1 MLKFVLYI
9 AYGTLMLVMAVN
21 SLKTSETRTASL
33 IIATFA
39 NVAAITGFIYAG
51 IEIERQ
57 KKNKPSYEP
66 VKLKDLNS
74 ATFVVNEN
82 PYVSVY
88 NPESLFRYF
97 MLVEC
102 ITGHNIGRPVI
113 VEIPKD
119 KDNRYKLQVAMGK
132 YLEKIKTGE
141 GFEINKDLSITKLGT

>member
-57 KKNKPSYEP
+57 KKNKPSHEP
-66 VKLKDLNS
+66 VKLKDLS
-74 ATFVVNEN
+74 PAATYVVSEN
-82 PYVSVY
+82 PYISVY
-88 NPESLFRYF
+88 NPESLFRY
-97 MLVEC
+97 L
-102 ITGHNIGRPVI
+102 T
-113 VEIPKD
+113 
-119 KDNRYKLQVAMGK
+119 
-132 YLEKIKTGE
+132 
-141 GFEINKDLSITKLGT
+141 